1 MTKDNHQKI
10 RLLRIYEILRNE
22 SGPECGLKT
31 SEVTEKLSA
40 LGIKCDRRTL
50 ARDVDLLNAEGFEI
64 FKEKV
69 GHNMVYWVD
78 DSNFS
83 NPELNILL
91 ANIHADHFLPDKKEQ
106 ELSLKLAA
114 LSGQYKNRMKNR
126 KLVKYNQSK
135 CNNTEVYYVL
145 DFIYDAIYENKKV
158 SFEYRIPDENGNL
171 VLHNPKKPRHIVEP
185 IVPMIKDDNYYLIC
199 FDKKKRDNI
208 CTYRV
213 DRMYNVGIEEAMSD
227 EALAF
232 AEGFDAVKY
241 NKQVRRMYG
250 GEAMKITLEFERD
263 LIPVIYDE
271 FGYDTKIT
279 ADGDICTAKVNVQI
293 SPTFWGWLFT
303 FAGKMKITAPKK
315 ALEMQK
321 EYLGKIEI

>member
-1 MTKDNHQKI
+1 MTKENNQKM

-22 SGPECGLKT
+22 TGPNHGLKT
-31 SEVTEKLSA
+31 SEMTGKLAS

-50 ARDVDLLNAEGFEI
+50 ARDVDQLNSEGFEI
-64 FKEKV
+64 FKERS
-69 GHNMVYWVD
+69 GHDMVYWVD

-91 ANIHADHFLPDKKEQ
+91 TNIQADKFLPEEKEAA
-106 ELSLKLAA
+106 LASKLAA
-114 LSGQYKNRMKNR
+114 LSGECKSRMTER
-126 KLVKYNQSK
+126 KLVRFNSNKSL
-135 CNNTEVYYVL
+135 NTEVYYIL

-158 SFEYRIPDENGNL
+158 SFEYRIPDENGDL
-171 VLHNPKKPRHIVEP
+171 VLHNPKKPRHTVEP

-199 FDKKKRDNI
+199 FDKKRRDNI

-213 DRMYNVGIEEAMSD
+213 DRMYNINLDECMSE

-232 AEGFDAVKY
+232 ADSFDAAKY

-250 GEAMKITLEFERD
+250 GEAMKVTLEFDRK

-271 FGYDTKIT
+271 FGYDTKIK
-279 ADGDICTAKVNVQI
+279 ADGDTCTAKVDVQI

-303 FAGKMKITAPKK
+303 FAGEMKITAPKK
-315 ALEMQK
+315 AIKMQK
-321 EYLGKIEI
+321 EFIKKI

>member
-1 MTKDNHQKI
+1 MTKENNQKM

-22 SGPECGLKT
+22 TGPNHGLKT
-31 SEVTEKLSA
+31 SELTGKLAS

-50 ARDVDLLNAEGFEI
+50 ARDVDQLNSEGFEI
-64 FKEKV
+64 FKERS
-69 GHNMVYWVD
+69 GHDMIYWAD

-91 ANIHADHFLPDKKEQ
+91 TNIQADKFLPEEKEAA
-106 ELSLKLAA
+106 LASKLAA
-114 LSGQYKNRMKNR
+114 LSGEYKSRMNER
-126 KLVKYNQSK
+126 KLVRFNSNKSLNA
-135 CNNTEVYYVL
+135 EVYYIL

-158 SFEYRIPDENGNL
+158 SFEYRIPDENGDL
-171 VLHNPKKPRHIVEP
+171 VLHNPKKPRHTVEP

-199 FDKKKRDNI
+199 FDKKRRDNI

-213 DRMYNVGIEEAMSD
+213 DRMYNINLEEGMSE

-232 AEGFDAVKY
+232 AESFDAAKY

-250 GEAMKITLEFERD
+250 GEAMKVTLEFDRK

-271 FGYDTKIT
+271 FGFDTKIK
-279 ADGDICTAKVNVQI
+279 ADGNTCTAKVDVQI

-303 FAGKMKITAPKK
+303 FAGEMKITAPMK
-315 ALEMQK
+315 AIELQE
-321 EYLGKIEI
+321 EYLRKIKC

>member
-1 MTKDNHQKI
+1 MTKENNQKM

-22 SGPECGLKT
+22 TGPNHGLKT
-31 SEVTEKLSA
+31 SEMTGKLAS

-50 ARDVDLLNAEGFEI
+50 ARDVDQLNSEGFEI
-64 FKEKV
+64 FKERS
-69 GHNMVYWVD
+69 GHDMVYWVD

-91 ANIHADHFLPDKKEQ
+91 TNIQADKFLPEEKEA
-106 ELSLKLAA
+106 ELASKIAA
-114 LSGQYKNRMKNR
+114 LSGEYKSRMNER
-126 KLVKYNQSK
+126 KLVRFNSNKSF
-135 CNNTEVYYVL
+135 NTEVYYIL
-145 DFIYDAIYENKKV
+145 DFVYDAIYESKKV
-158 SFEYRIPDENGNL
+158 SFEYRIPDENGSL

-199 FDKKKRDNI
+199 FDKKRRDNI

-213 DRMYNVGIEEAMSD
+213 DRMYNINLDECMSE

-232 AEGFDAVKY
+232 AESFDAVKY

-250 GEAMKITLEFERD
+250 GEAMKVTLEFDRK

-271 FGYDTKIT
+271 FGYDTKIK
-279 ADGDICTAKVNVQI
+279 ADGDTCTAKVDVQI

-303 FAGKMKITAPKK
+303 FAGEMKITAPKK
-315 ALEMQK
+315 ALELEK
-321 EYLGKIEI
+321 EFINKILF

>member
-1 MTKDNHQKI
+1 MTKENNQKM

-22 SGPECGLKT
+22 TGPNHGLKT
-31 SEVTEKLSA
+31 SEMTGKLAS

-50 ARDVDLLNAEGFEI
+50 ARDVDQLNSEGFEI
-64 FKEKV
+64 FKERI
-69 GHNMVYWVD
+69 GHDMVYWVD
-78 DSNFS
+78 DSSFS

-91 ANIHADHFLPDKKEQ
+91 TNIQADKFLPEEKEAA
-106 ELSLKLAA
+106 LASKLAA
-114 LSGQYKNRMKNR
+114 LSGEYKGRMNER
-126 KLVKYNQSK
+126 KLVRFNSNKSLNA
-135 CNNTEVYYVL
+135 EVYYIL

-158 SFEYRIPDENGNL
+158 SFEYRIPDENGDL
-171 VLHNPKKPRHIVEP
+171 VLHNPKKPRHTVEP

-199 FDKKKRDNI
+199 FDKKRRDCI

-213 DRMYNVGIEEAMSD
+213 DRMYNIRLEDGMSD

-232 AEGFDAVKY
+232 AGSFDAVKY

-250 GEAMKITLEFERD
+250 GEAMKITLEFDRK

-271 FGYDTKIT
+271 FGYDTKIK
-279 ADGDICTAKVNVQI
+279 AEGNLCTARVDVQI

-303 FAGKMKITAPKK
+303 FAGEMKITAPMKAIELQEEYMKK
-315 ALEMQK
+315 
-321 EYLGKIEI
+321 I